1 LSRFEDLG
9 SHSHGKSEAALI
21 ASAHG
26 IAWRN
31 PAIARQTSHRF
42 IQALFPPDANHLSY
56 WHFSTCYFYQFLT
69 RGAPDYLCPA
79 MDESRTRNSDT
90 GPAFKVEVRRMQTL
104 IEGAFWVVGIIL
116 LAFYLGFR
124 VQGAMF
130 SRLAVRSFEDSV
142 HYTPISTNEHRD
154 QLLGINI
161 GPWSQQR
168 IEAYKQSLSR
178 HFPPP
183 LAILRVARI
192 DLEVPVLDG
201 TDSLTLNRGAGWI
214 RGTTRPEQWGNIG
227 IAGHRDG
234 FFRRLKDVNVGD
246 TLALATSTR
255 TDMFV
260 VDKIRVVNPD
270 DVTVLRPG
278 RPALTLV
285 TCYPI
290 YFAGSAPQRYIV
302 HAALTHSVSLNMDSL
317 ERPAIRR
324 NQK

>member
-1 LSRFEDLG
+1 
-9 SHSHGKSEAALI
+9 
-21 ASAHG
+21 
-26 IAWRN
+26 
-31 PAIARQTSHRF
+31 
-42 IQALFPPDANHLSY
+42 
-56 WHFSTCYFYQFLT
+56 
-69 RGAPDYLCPA
+69 
-79 MDESRTRNSDT
+79 MDESRTRYSET
-90 GPAFKVEVRRMQTL
+90 GRAFKIEVRRMQPL
-104 IEGAFWVVGIIL
+104 IESAFWVVGVIL
-116 LAFYLGFR
+116 VAFYLGFR

-130 SRLAVRSFEDSV
+130 SQLALRSFEGSV
-142 HYTPISTNEHRD
+142 YDKSISTNGHRNE
-154 QLLGINI
+154 LLGINV

-168 IEAYKQSLSR
+168 IEAYRQSLAR

-234 FFRRLKDVNVGD
+234 FFRGLKDVNVGD
-246 TLALATSTR
+246 TLALATRTR
-255 TDMFV
+255 TDTFV
-260 VDKIRVVNPD
+260 VDKIQVVNPD

-285 TCYPI
+285 TCYPF
-290 YFAGSAPQRYIV
+290 YFAGSAPRRYIV
-302 HAALTHSVSLNMDSL
+302 HASLTHSVSLNMDRL
-317 ERPAIRR
+317 ERPIRR